1 MPGLKSLMT
10 TLQEACS
17 TFASGA
23 RSDALRKLIADPKA
37 RRIRLEGL
45 EGSAPAMLFA
55 SLGLKRPALIVADD
69 ADTAGSTPY

>member
-1 MPGLKSLMT
+1 MT

-45 EGSAPAMLFA
+45 EGERAWRCSSHPSA
-55 SLGLKRPALIVADD
+55 
-69 ADTAGSTPY
+69 